1 MNRTFVLIRLSLKQL
16 IWQMART
23 FGGRKKFSSLL
34 VLLAAA
40 MLIGLSGLY
49 SWAMIE
55 SVPAA
60 LNMLI
65 PLSMLCLLYTSPSPR
80 DRQKSRMP
88 SSA

>member
-1 MNRTFVLIRLSLKQL
+1 MSFRIKMFLICLTALDM
-16 IWQMART
+16 I
-23 FGGRKKFSSLL
+23 GGRKKFSSLL

-65 PLSMLCLLYTSPSPR
+65 PLSICRSLAIFS
-80 DRQKSRMP
+80 
-88 SSA
+88 